1 MNCPL
6 IRPLTKQIIEINN
19 LSQLHCQSERSTDA
33 HRVSI
38 KRRISNSFENNKKKK
53 KQPNDK
59 KKTREQN
66 KSFEHQLTIGATDK
80 INCRIE
86 SNECHE
92 IEKKT
97 KRDRIFIET

>member
-1 MNCPL
+1 MSSDSAAHKANH
-6 IRPLTKQIIEINN
+6 RNQQS
-19 LSQLHCQSERSTDA
+19 LSIALSIGTIDRRAQS
-33 HRVSI
+33 
-38 KRRISNSFENNKKKK
+38 FNKKKNFQFVREQQK
-53 KQPNDK
+53 KNNRTT